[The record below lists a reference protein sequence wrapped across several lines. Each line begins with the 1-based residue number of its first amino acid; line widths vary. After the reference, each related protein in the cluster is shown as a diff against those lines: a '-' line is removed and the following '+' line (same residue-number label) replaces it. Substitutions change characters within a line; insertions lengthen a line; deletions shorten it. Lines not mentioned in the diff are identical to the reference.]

1 MRQPDDARHVT
12 SFYVVG
18 TSSILLVKIAWASE
32 ACGVFALYPH
42 GVYYLGMDAE
52 IKQKI
57 SNRLNRIEG
66 QVRGLKEMVEKEE
79 YCIDVIT
86 QSSAIRQALSSVE
99 NKMLENHLSEHV
111 IEQMQEG
118 KEDTAIEEIINV
130 FKKAKNK

>member
-1 MRQPDDARHVT
+1 
-12 SFYVVG
+12 
-18 TSSILLVKIAWASE
+18 
-32 ACGVFALYPH
+32 
-42 GVYYLGMDAE
+42 MDAD